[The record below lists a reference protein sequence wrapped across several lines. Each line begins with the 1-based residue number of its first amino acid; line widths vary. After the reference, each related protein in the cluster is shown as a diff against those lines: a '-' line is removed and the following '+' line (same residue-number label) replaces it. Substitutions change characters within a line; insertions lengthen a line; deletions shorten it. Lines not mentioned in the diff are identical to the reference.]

1 MKYVVVHGSGMLD
14 AAQKDL
20 GGKMTLQA
28 AATPHLDLLASKGIG
43 GLTSVSAEGAAEQS
57 DLVHFAV
64 LGYDAQKQYP
74 GPGPFQ
80 AAGLGVVLGEAD
92 VAYICSMVTLTSGG
106 RDGLKKLAPHV
117 VMEGPL
123 TGGMETDQARE
134 LIDAVNEHLGSEDIQ
149 FYPGSGDR
157 HVMVWVGGKVRASCI
172 PPEQAAGKPLSE
184 SLPRGDGSELLR
196 QLMEASLLILRDHPV
211 NEERRGAGLKPAN
224 CLWLWGQGRWPRVL
238 SLADRYQVTGSILAK
253 TDLHKGVGICA
264 GLEPVD
270 SVEDM
275 LHELEKKAFVYVHV
289 SLPRELNGDTDP
301 KAKVRFVETFDR
313 DTLGMLL
320 KRLDELGPHR
330 ILAVCDSAGFS
341 TMLGGTASA
350 LYSLYEGPFSKQV
363 SSARRFC
370 DMYSAT
376 SPSRVRDAGKLLSQL
391 FRNPSTP

>member
-14 AAQKDL
+14 APQGDL
-20 GGKMTLQA
+20 GGKTTLQA
-28 AATPHLDLLASKGIG
+28 AATPQLDLLASKGTG
-43 GLTSVSAEGAAEQS
+43 GLASVSAEGAAGHS
-57 DLVHFAV
+57 DLVHFAM

-74 GPGPFQ
+74 GPGPFH

-117 VMEGPL
+117 VMEGPI
-123 TGGMETDQARE
+123 TGGVETDQARE
-134 LIDAVNEHLGSEDIQ
+134 LIDAVNEQLGSESIQ

-157 HVMVWVGGKVRASCI
+157 HVMVWVGGKARANCL
-172 PPEQAAGKPLSE
+172 PPEEAAGKPMSE

-211 NEERRGAGLKPAN
+211 NEERRGAGLKPVN
-224 CLWLWGQGRWPRVL
+224 CLWLWGQGRWPKVL

-270 SVEDM
+270 TVEAL

-289 SLPRELNGDTDP
+289 SLPSELNGPDP
-301 KAKVRFVETFDR
+301 KAKVRFVESFDR
-313 DTLGMLL
+313 ETLGVLL
-320 KRLDELGPHR
+320 KRLDTLGPHR
-330 ILAVCDSAGFS
+330 VLAVCDSTGLS
-341 TMLGGTASA
+341 TTPGEAASA
-350 LYSLYEGPFSKQV
+350 LYSLYEGPSSKPA
-363 SSARRFC
+363 SSGRRFC
-370 DMYSAT
+370 DIQSAA
-376 SPSRVRDAGKLLSQL
+376 SASRVRDVGKLLSQL
-391 FRNPSTP
+391 FRNPSTT